1 MRFANFWVGL
11 LLVAQPALAE
21 SAGETQKAFLAAFGH
36 AAPYA
41 IMASGAA
48 AKKPTKFIYTPGA
61 LVDVAPGMVALISN
75 GKGDCDTCS
84 GTLAIHYLKR
94 TGKDYSL
101 IKAWPV
107 IGTGQSVSWTSRP
120 NLEGGPAIL
129 ASHDEGAEN
138 CRQTVSQLIAL
149 TPDRPVMRA
158 NLLMMV
164 NYAPPPD
171 PDRSPGYAVKAKI
184 VAVEKGKSF
193 ALQYAGTW
201 SLRVDYDRKGD
212 VYAPRQREAPGC

>member
-1 MRFANFWVGL
+1 MKLANAFL
-11 LLVAQPALAE
+11 LSAMIAQPAIAAPAE
-21 SAGETQKAFLAAFGH
+21 MDKAFSVAFGH
-36 AAPYA
+36 ADPFTA
-41 IMASGAA
+41 AS
-48 AKKPTKFIYTPGA
+48 KNPVTFTPSG
-61 LVDVAPGMVALISN
+61 LVDVAPGVVALISN

-94 TGKDYSL
+94 SGKDYSL
-101 IKAWPV
+101 IKAWPA
-107 IGTGQSVSWTSRP
+107 ISGITGQSVSWTSRP
-120 NLEGGPAIL
+120 DLEGGPAIL

-138 CRQTVSQLIAL
+138 CRQTISQLIAL